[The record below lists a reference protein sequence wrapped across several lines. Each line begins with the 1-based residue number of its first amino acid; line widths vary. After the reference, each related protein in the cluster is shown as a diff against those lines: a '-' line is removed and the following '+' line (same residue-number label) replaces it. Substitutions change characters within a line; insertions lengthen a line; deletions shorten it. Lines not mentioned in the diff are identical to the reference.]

1 LQAQSDLK
9 KALFTAVEESTEDN
23 VPVGVAFSGGVDSSL
38 LAKICKEIGLE
49 VMLLTV
55 GFPKSHD
62 IEFSKVVASKM
73 ALSHKLYELNDVQF
87 NEDLEFVRKKISCR
101 NVSHIENCVAYL
113 NIARF
118 ARQNDLYLVLTANG
132 CDELFCGY
140 NMYRL
145 IYEQGETNLKKLM
158 EQKIA
163 NELELVKE
171 VQMTISGICIN
182 IKQPF
187 LTQKFITFANRIP
200 IGQKI
205 HGPDD
210 FVRKHILR
218 TIALSLGVPVDSAM
232 KPKKAIQYG
241 SMIHKKFTGVS
252 RFHIL

>member
-1 LQAQSDLK
+1 MQAQSDLK
-9 KALFTAVEESTEDN
+9 KALFTAVEESIEDN
-23 VPVGVAFSGGVDSSL
+23 VPIGVAFSGGVDSSL

-49 VMLLTV
+49 VTLLTV

-73 ALSHKLYELNDVQF
+73 ALSHKLYELKDAQF
-87 NEDLEFVRKKISCR
+87 NEDLDVVRKKISCK

-118 ARQNDLYLVLTANG
+118 ARQNDINLVLTANG

-145 IYEQGETNLKKLM
+145 LYEQGETKLEKLM

-171 VQMTISGICIN
+171 VQMTTTETCIN

-187 LTQKFITFANRIP
+187 LTQKFISFANRIP
-200 IGQKI
+200 IDQKI
-205 HGPDD
+205 HGPND

-218 TIALSLGVPVDSAM
+218 TIALSLGVPMDSAM

-241 SMIHKKFTGVS
+241 SMIHKKFTKVS
-252 RFHIL
+252 RFYFL